1 MDFMGILPQY
11 KGIAV
16 HDGFKSYNKYVCDHA
31 LCNAHLQKEPT
42 GIEENYKQQW
52 VKEMNELLTEMK
64 KYSDHDNFRKD
75 PLSFDYRNFSDSTLY
90 PYISQVFTG
99 VE

>member
-11 KGIAV
+11 KRIAV
-16 HDGFKSYNKYVCDHA
+16 HNGFKSYNKYECDHA

-75 PLSFDYRNFSDSTLY
+75 PLSFDDRNFSDSTLY